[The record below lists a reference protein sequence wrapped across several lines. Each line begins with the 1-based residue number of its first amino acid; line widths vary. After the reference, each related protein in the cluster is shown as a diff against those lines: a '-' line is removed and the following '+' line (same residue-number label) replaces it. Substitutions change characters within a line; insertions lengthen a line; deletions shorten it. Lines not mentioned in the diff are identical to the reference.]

1 MSNFIVEVV
10 RRDEDAY
17 QQYHDEA
24 YFGELMQEIVNV
36 LKDSI

>member
-17 QQYHDEA
+17 QKYHDEGF
-24 YFGELMQEIVNV
+24 FGELMQEIVTV
-36 LKDSI
+36 LKESI